1 MFAFERVPE
10 DTASLHALDRKIAE
24 QAPAFLG
31 EVELKVQSPDVRR
44 EKVMLIAE
52 RTKAQEILHALFQ
65 QHMSMVLRRCQSDV
79 IADEW
84 QKDALG
90 VFSRDERF
98 VDRAS
103 LLAHA
108 LADRCFEA
116 KKFAQA
122 EVWANRS
129 IKDAERVGKP
139 LPWLA
144 DAWRISAQ
152 ALSDDNLGPE
162 VEARLRKS
170 VVLWHEQRSPDPIRA
185 MFAFMGLGM
194 FLLEVGKLVEA
205 ERALVDATAFARAL
219 PGEAKMLAAAPER
232 VLLKIRTR

>member
-10 DTASLHALDRKIAE
+10 DTANLLALDRKIAE
-24 QAPAFLG
+24 QAHAFLG
-31 EVELKVQSPDVRR
+31 EIELKVQSPDVMR

-52 RTKAQEILHALFQ
+52 RTQAQAILHALFQ

-84 QKDALG
+84 QKEALV
-90 VFSRDERF
+90 VFSRDDRF
-98 VDRAS
+98 IDRAS

-108 LADRCFEA
+108 LADRCFES
-116 KKFAQA
+116 KKYAQA
-122 EVWANRS
+122 EIWANRS
-129 IKDAERVGKP
+129 IKEAERVGKA

-144 DAWRISAQ
+144 DAWRISGQ

-170 VVLWHEQRSPDPIRA
+170 VALWHEQRSPDPIRA
-185 MFAFMGLGM
+185 MLAFMGLGM

-205 ERALVDATAFARAL
+205 ERALIEAVAFAKVL

-232 VLLKIRTR
+232 VLNKIRTR

>member
-10 DTASLHALDRKIAE
+10 DTVSLLALDRKIAE
-24 QAPAFLG
+24 QAHAFLG
-31 EVELKVQSPDVRR
+31 EVELKVQSPDVMR

-52 RTKAQEILHALFQ
+52 RTQAQAILHALFQ

-84 QKDALG
+84 QKEAVG

-98 VDRAS
+98 ADRAS

-108 LADRCFEA
+108 LADRFFEA
-116 KKFAQA
+116 KKFTQA
-122 EVWANRS
+122 EIWANRS
-129 IKDAERVGKP
+129 IKEAERAGKA

-162 VEARLRKS
+162 VEVRLMKS
-170 VVLWHEQRSPDPIRA
+170 VDLWHEQRSPDPIRA

-194 FLLEVGKLVEA
+194 YLLEVGKLKEA
-205 ERALVDATAFARAL
+205 EAAMVDAVVFAKAL
-219 PGEAKMLAAAPER
+219 PGEAKMLASAPER
-232 VLLKIRTR
+232 VLLKIRKH

>member
-1 MFAFERVPE
+1 
-10 DTASLHALDRKIAE
+10 LLALDRKIAE
-24 QAPAFLG
+24 QAHAFLG
-31 EVELKVQSPDVRR
+31 EVELKVQSPEVMR

-98 VDRAS
+98 FDRAS

-108 LADRCFEA
+108 LADRSFES
-116 KKFAQA
+116 KKFAQS

-129 IKDAERVGKP
+129 IKEAERVGKD
-139 LPWLA
+139 LPW
-144 DAWRISAQ
+144 WRISAQ

-162 VEARLRKS
+162 VESRLRKS
-170 VVLWHEQRSPDPIRA
+170 IALWHEQRCPDPIRA
-185 MFAFMGLGM
+185 MFAFMGLGI
-194 FLLEVGKLVEA
+194 FLLEVGKRAEA
-205 ERALVDATAFARAL
+205 EKALVDAVVFAKTL

-232 VLLKIRTR
+232 VLLKIRTP

>member
-10 DTASLHALDRKIAE
+10 DTASLLSLDRKIAE
-24 QAPAFLG
+24 QAHAFLG
-31 EVELKVQSPDVRR
+31 EVELKVQSPDVMR

-52 RTKAQEILHALFQ
+52 RTQAQEILHALFQ
-65 QHMSMVLRRCQSDV
+65 QHMSMVLRRCRSDV

-84 QKDALG
+84 QKEAVG

-122 EVWANRS
+122 EIWANRS
-129 IKDAERVGKP
+129 IKEAERVGKA

-205 ERALVDATAFARAL
+205 ERALVDAAAFAKAL

>member
-10 DTASLHALDRKIAE
+10 DTVSLLALDREIAE
-24 QAPAFLG
+24 KAHAFLG
-31 EVELKVQSPDVRR
+31 EVELKVQTPDVMR

-98 VDRAS
+98 FDRAS

-108 LADRCFEA
+108 LADRSFES
-116 KKFAQA
+116 KKFAQS

-129 IKDAERVGKP
+129 IKEAERVGKA

-162 VEARLRKS
+162 VESRLRKS
-170 VVLWHEQRSPDPIRA
+170 IALWHEQRSPDPMRA

-194 FLLEVGKLVEA
+194 FLLEVGKRAEA
-205 ERALVDATAFARAL
+205 EKALVDAVVFAKTL

-232 VLLKIRTR
+232 VLLKIRTP

>member
-1 MFAFERVPE
+1 MFAFEKVPE
-10 DTASLHALDRKIAE
+10 DTASLLALDRKIAE
-24 QAPAFLG
+24 QAHAFLG
-31 EVELKVQSPDVRR
+31 EVELKVQSPEVMR

-84 QKDALG
+84 QKEALA
-90 VFSRDERF
+90 VFSLDERF

-116 KKFAQA
+116 NKFAQA

-170 VVLWHEQRSPDPIRA
+170 VFLWNEQRSPDPIRA

-205 ERALVDATAFARAL
+205 ERALVDAIAFAKAL